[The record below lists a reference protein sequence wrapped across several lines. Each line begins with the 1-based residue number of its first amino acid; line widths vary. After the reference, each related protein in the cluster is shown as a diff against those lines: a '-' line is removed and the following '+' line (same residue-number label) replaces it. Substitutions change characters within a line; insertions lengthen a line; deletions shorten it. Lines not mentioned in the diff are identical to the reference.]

1 MTQAAIFN
9 TSEYTRLSTD
19 RPHAEIG
26 TLGDSVSGTTRRKNN
41 WLKKRCKTETMTA
54 NVTKKSKTHK
64 GFKKKKRRK
73 RKKKKREDKTLHI

>member
-1 MTQAAIFN
+1 MKQAAIFN
-9 TSEYTRLSTD
+9 TSEYKTRLSTD
-19 RPHAEIG
+19 RPHAETG

-64 GFKKKKRRK
+64 G
-73 RKKKKREDKTLHI
+73 L